1 MKNNNKITRRD
12 TIVTHAKK
20 IVYIKLEEKKKYI

>member
-20 IVYIKLEEKKKYI
+20 IVYIKLEKKNKI